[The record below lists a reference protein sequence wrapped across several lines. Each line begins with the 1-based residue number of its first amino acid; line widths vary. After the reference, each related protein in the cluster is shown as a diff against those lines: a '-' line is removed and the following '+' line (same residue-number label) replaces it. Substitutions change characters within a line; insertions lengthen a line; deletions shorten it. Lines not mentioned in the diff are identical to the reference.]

1 MTNILK
7 TTLAM
12 SLLYECVDGIV
23 DGGILASVEGT
34 TEGDELAKLCVGKLR
49 SMLVIE
55 GDPNRKISQLLQPAL
70 TVVVKYV
77 ALLTFEKIVK
87 SHPYL
92 VSLHQDVILECIDDP
107 DISIRMR
114 ALELVIGMVNPDNLT
129 SIVDRLLNQLLT
141 ASPTDQGD
149 KVLLDDDPYEDSDE
163 ENAEE
168 SLRNHEAKAEGMP
181 PLPDDYRTSLI
192 QNILDMCAKDTYANL
207 NDFEWY
213 IEVLRQLVKACPMMT
228 ASDDEPEGAR
238 DISYNIGS
246 ELQNVAVR
254 VKAVRKEATVV
265 AETLVQVDNR
275 DAFFP
280 SFSNG
285 GQGVLEACSWLVGEY
300 AEYLGDPKGIL
311 NSLLHSSATQLPS
324 NILCIYLQAM
334 LKVFSRLSSPQ
345 VSWTPQRRTEMTLLM
360 ARIIYFLEPLTK
372 NPDLGVQE
380 LAVEYLELM
389 RLASEAAAGQAVSED
404 GEFVDAP
411 LLLTQAIPALFSG
424 SELNPIAAGAQEKVE
439 VPAELDL
446 DTPIDAN
453 LQSTLRDAE
462 SEALDVERDDFEER
476 YYRRDL
482 PGASAPVA
490 IEASAADRLD
500 LASRSEPSSYQNEP
514 VDPAAAARARAE
526 RRERN
531 RDDPFYIA
539 DADAPSSMHAII
551 RRADAGSGAA
561 SPAVDLDAIPVLA
574 LNLDSAGG
582 AAGAEEE
589 AAAAAAERQRMAAA
603 AAKRRRPVIAAEES
617 MGGGEGAGGAAAPPA
632 LAMVRAKA
640 KASSASSSSVLA
652 VDSSG
657 LRSLSLEES
666 LAAGGAGGRARSKLD
681 VERREEEERALR
693 EVERLRLEMQRAAE
707 RVHAREEA
715 VVVKRKKKKTVKKAA
730 VGGAEGD
737 GGGEAVTVKRKK
749 KRKAEIEGGEA
760 GGAGQADQGTSAD
773 G

>member
-7 TTLAM
+7 TTPAM

-23 DGGILASVEGT
+23 DGGILASIEGT

-49 SMLVIE
+49 SMLVVE
-55 GDPNRKISQLLQPAL
+55 GDPNRKILQLSLLGL
-70 TVVVKYV
+70 TIVVKYV

-92 VSLHQDVILECIDDP
+92 VSLHQDVILECIDDA

-129 SIVDRLLNQLLT
+129 AIVDRLLNQLLAAT
-141 ASPTDQGD
+141 GTDQGD
-149 KVLLDDDPYEDSDE
+149 KCPPYDDPYEDSDD

-168 SLRNHEAKAEGMP
+168 SLRNHEAKADGMP

-213 IEVLRQLVKACPMMT
+213 IEVLRKLVKACPMMK
-228 ASDDEPEGAR
+228 ASDHDDPEGAQ
-238 DISYNIGS
+238 DISYHIGS

-254 VKAVRKEATVV
+254 VKAVRKEATMA
-265 AETLVQVDNR
+265 AESLVQLDNR
-275 DAFFP
+275 DALFP

-300 AEYLGDPKGIL
+300 AEYLRDPKGIL

-372 NPDLGVQE
+372 HSDLSVQE

-389 RLASEAAAGQAVSED
+389 RLASEAATSQSVSED

-424 SELNPIAAGAQEKVE
+424 AELNPIAAGAQEKVE
-439 VPAELDL
+439 VPADLDL

-453 LQSTLRDAE
+453 LQSILRDAE
-462 SEALDVERDDFEER
+462 TEALEVERDDFEGQ

-482 PGASAPVA
+482 PTGSAPVP
-490 IEASAADRLD
+490 IGTSAADRLD
-500 LASRSEPSSYQNEP
+500 QAARSEYSYQGEA
-514 VDPAAAARARAE
+514 DPAAAARARAE
-526 RRERN
+526 RMERN

-539 DADAPSSMHAII
+539 DSDGPSSMHAII

-561 SPAVDLDAIPVLA
+561 SPAVDLDAIPVMA
-574 LNLDSAGG
+574 LDLGGSGGVAGI
-582 AAGAEEE
+582 EE
-589 AAAAAAERQRMAAA
+589 AAAAERARGAAGM
-603 AAKRRRPVIAAEES
+603 RRRPDIAAEETLRGS
-617 MGGGEGAGGAAAPPA
+617 ASADEAAGPSAPA
-632 LAMVRAKA
+632 RLRAKA
-640 KASSASSSSVLA
+640 KSSSSVLA

-666 LAAGGAGGRARSKLD
+666 VAAGPAGNGAARGQLD
-681 VERREEEERALR
+681 IERRAEEERALR

-715 VVVKRKKKKTVKKAA
+715 VVVKRKKKKTVKKTAVEGADGGNDDAGEEAA
-730 VGGAEGD
+730 VTVKKKKRRKAKIEGD
-737 GGGEAVTVKRKK
+737 GGEAVGEGEAELASR
-749 KRKAEIEGGEA
+749 
-760 GGAGQADQGTSAD
+760 AD